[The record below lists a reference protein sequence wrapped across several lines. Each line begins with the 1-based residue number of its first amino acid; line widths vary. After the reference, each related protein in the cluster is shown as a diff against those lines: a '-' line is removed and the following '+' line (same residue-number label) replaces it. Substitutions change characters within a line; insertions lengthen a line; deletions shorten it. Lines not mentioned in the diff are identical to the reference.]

1 MAFGPS
7 CEFAPLCPAR
17 ITFHSRR
24 LSRGSASPQHM
35 RRVRSSTRSGRRAG
49 ALRPR
54 LDDVIASS
62 SALGVC
68 APLRRFAPER
78 ASRREA
84 KPSAALTRF
93 SLRSLPSSGS
103 VPVSRPLPSC
113 GSLVAFHAPAAGP
126 LQGLVP
132 RMKFREVL
140 DRPVGAPLGLPFKAS
155 SPPWLTVSFPGPSSS
170 TLHVLP
176 PCGLQHPA
184 PWSLAQRRTRR
195 AVSGRLPSWVS
206 RPLVLRP
213 SGHAPACPCPIR

>member
-1 MAFGPS
+1 VAFGPS

-35 RRVRSSTRSGRRAG
+35 RRVRSPTRSGRRAE
-49 ALRPR
+49 ALRPQ

-140 DRPVGAPLGLPFKAS
+140 DRPVGAPLGLPFKAC
-155 SPPWLTVSFPGPSSS
+155 F
-170 TLHVLP
+170 
-176 PCGLQHPA
+176 A
-184 PWSLAQRRTRR
+184 ALAH
-195 AVSGRLPSWVS
+195 GFVS
-206 RPLVLRP
+206 RAILLHASRAATLRP
-213 SGHAPACPCPIR
+213 SAPSALESCATANSANRFRPPAFLGFSTSGLAT

>member
-7 CEFAPLCPAR
+7 CEFAPLVPAR
-17 ITFHSRR
+17 ITFHSRW

-35 RRVRSSTRSGRRAG
+35 RRARSPKSAQPSRRSLAAPVRRRCRIEF
-49 ALRPR
+49 RPWG
-54 LDDVIASS
+54 
-62 SALGVC
+62 LG
-68 APLRRFAPER
+68 PLRRFAPER
-78 ASRREA
+78 ASRKEA

-170 TLHVLP
+170 TLCVLP

-184 PWSLAQRRTRR
+184 PWSLAQRRLVANRFRPPAFMGFST
-195 AVSGRLPSWVS
+195 SGFST
-206 RPLVLRP
+206 
-213 SGHAPACPCPIR
+213 